1 MLQVGKSDG
10 GLRCFTASLLPLKYW
25 EAGKPPEIS
34 RWDMQGHAGHRDC
47 CPTLRG
53 AVTPAELARVIRD
66 PPVSAM
72 CVLLFTRNAFGIYT
86 EKLMESLVSHRFPWL
101 YLLCIINVTKWVD
114 EHFSVGVNRQ
124 GCLENEWTAKINC
137 KAARL
142 SSLVRDSEGSANP
155 FIAKRFLY

>member
-10 GLRCFTASLLPLKYW
+10 GLRCFTASLLPLKFW
-25 EAGKPPEIS
+25 EAGKAPEIS
-34 RWDMQGHAGHRDC
+34 RWDMQGRAGQQGLLSQPQRSCGSGWTRTCDQGPPGVSHVRPSVYTKHIWNLHR
-47 CPTLRG
+47 
-53 AVTPAELARVIRD
+53 
-66 PPVSAM
+66 
-72 CVLLFTRNAFGIYT
+72 
-86 EKLMESLVSHRFPWL
+86 KLMESLVSHRFPWL